1 MALQITSPVTS
12 YEGIE
17 IPTSYGR
24 VSVSDGQYGTS
35 LVVGLNIYVSQT
47 TFENGASSI
56 AVIDTTKPVGSA
68 PMFVNWQLPYDR
80 TIEGTD
86 ILTIAHEYI
95 QAELAARGIS
105 STIVLS

>member
-1 MALQITSPVTS
+1 MALQITSTITS

-17 IPTSYGR
+17 IPSSYGR

-35 LVVGLNIYVSQT
+35 LIAGLNIYVSQT
-47 TFENGASSI
+47 AFENGASSI
-56 AVIDTTKPVGSA
+56 AVIDNTKPEGSA

-86 ILTIAHEYI
+86 ILTLAHEYI
-95 QAELAARGIS
+95 QAELASKGIS
-105 STIVLS
+105 STIEL